1 MARRVIRAE
10 RVHGPGD
17 EREVAITIANERLH
31 ANGVFSN
38 VYRAELLAPLQ
49 RTVAVKKVWLSKTS
63 AEAAEREIAL
73 LRRLRHPCVIDLLYR
88 FRLTVGEEVCECLVC
103 DFLPT
108 DLAKLRLSLPG
119 RRFDPLDAK
128 LFAWQLFAALDHVH
142 SLGIAHCD
150 LKPSNLIVDPHF
162 GLLRLADFGNAK
174 VLGRGEECSPYQ
186 VTRYYRAPELCFGAT
201 SFTLSIDRW
210 AAGCVLAELLV
221 GRPLLCGRDA
231 VDQGRVIVEVLG
243 YPSGEQLRAMRVGRP
258 RLVRRV
264 GRGFEHLI
272 AGVDFPPAAL
282 ELVRALLVFEPHLR
296 PPAAL
301 VLGHAFFDQLRQFPP
316 PRRHN
321 GRPVLP
327 LHYWIY
333 EQASPP
339 FCLLTARSA
348 EDPIRALGP
357 APQPQEP
364 RSRRRPEREHAHPLD
379 VVLVIRTNK
388 LFRE

>member
-10 RVHGPGD
+10 R
-17 EREVAITIANERLH
+17 EVALTIANERLH
-31 ANGVFSN
+31 ANGVFSK

-49 RTVAVKKVWLSKTS
+49 RTVAVEKVWLSKTS
-63 AEAAEREIAL
+63 VEAAEREIAL
-73 LRRLRHPCVIDLLYR
+73 PRRLRHPCVIDLLYR
-88 FRLTVGEEVCECLVC
+88 FRLTVGEEVCECLGC

-108 DLAKLRLSLPG
+108 DLSKLRLSLPG
-119 RRFDPLDAK
+119 RRFDSLDAK
-128 LFAWQLFAALDHVH
+128 LFAWQFFAALDHVH

-150 LKPSNLIVDPHF
+150 LKPSNLIVGPHF

-258 RLVRRV
+258 RLVRRG

-282 ELVRALLVFEPHLR
+282 ELVRALRVYEPRLR

-301 VLGHAFFDQLRQFPP
+301 VLGHAFFDQLRHFPP
-316 PRRHN
+316 PQ
-321 GRPVLP
+321 RPPRPATP
-327 LHYWIY
+327 LLD
-333 EQASPP
+333 QRAGGSP
-339 FCLLTARSA
+339 FFRLTARPA

-364 RSRRRPEREHAHPLD
+364 RRRPEREHAHPLD
-379 VVLVIRTNK
+379 VVCTNK
-388 LFRE
+388 LLFVISLFFQLRRFIEM

>member
-10 RVHGPGD
+10 RVHGPGE
-17 EREVAITIANERLH
+17 EREVALTIANKRLH
-31 ANGVFSN
+31 ANGVFWN

-63 AEAAEREIAL
+63 AEAAERDIAL

-88 FRLTVGEEVCECLVC
+88 FRLTVGEEVC

-128 LFAWQLFAALDHVH
+128 LFAAFGHVH

-201 SFTLSIDRW
+201 SFTLFIDRW
-210 AAGCVLAELLV
+210 AAGCVLGELLV

-296 PPAAL
+296 PPAAP
-301 VLGHAFFDQLRQFPP
+301 VLGHAFFDQLRRFPP

-321 GRPVLP
+321 GRPKTQSEHSAP
-327 LHYWIY
+327 HP
-333 EQASPP
+333 SPKSP
-339 FCLLTARSA
+339 AA
-348 EDPIRALGP
+348 ADPNGNT
-357 APQPQEP
+357 
-364 RSRRRPEREHAHPLD
+364 
-379 VVLVIRTNK
+379 RTRWMW
-388 LFRE
+388 FW

>member
-10 RVHGPGD
+10 RVHGSGE
-17 EREVAITIANERLH
+17 EREVALTIVNERLH
-31 ANGVFSN
+31 GNGAVSN

-49 RTVAVKKVWLSKTS
+49 RAVAVKKVWLSRTS

-88 FRLTVGEEVCECLVC
+88 FRLAGGTSLSIVPLLQVC

-108 DLAKLRLSLPG
+108 DLAKLRPSLPG

-128 LFAWQLFAALDHVH
+128 LFAWQLFAAFGHVH

-174 VLGRGEECSPYQ
+174 GLGRGEACSPYQ
-186 VTRYYRAPELCFGAT
+186 GTRYYRAPELCFGAI

-210 AAGCVLAELLV
+210 AAGCVLGELLV

-231 VDQGRVIVEVLG
+231 VDQGRVLVEVLG
-243 YPSGEQLRAMRVGRP
+243 YPSDEQLRAMRVGR
-258 RLVRRV
+258 
-264 GRGFEHLI
+264 GFDHLI

-296 PPAAL
+296 PPAAAL
-301 VLGHAFFDQLRQFPP
+301 VLGHAFFDQLRAFPP
-316 PRRHN
+316 PCRLN
-321 GRPVLP
+321 GRPVPP

-333 EQASPP
+333 EQASSP
-339 FCLLTARSA
+339 FPLLMPALQKTQSEQSA
-348 EDPIRALGP
+348 PHPSPKNPAAADPNGNT
-357 APQPQEP
+357 
-364 RSRRRPEREHAHPLD
+364 
-379 VVLVIRTNK
+379 RTRWMW
-388 LFRE
+388 FW

>member
-1 MARRVIRAE
+1 MARRVIYVQ
-10 RVHGPGD
+10 RVHGPG
-17 EREVAITIANERLH
+17 EVALTIANERLH

-88 FRLTVGEEVCECLVC
+88 FRLTVGEEVCDC
-103 DFLPT
+103 LPT
-108 DLAKLRLSLPG
+108 DLSKLRLSLPG
-119 RRFDPLDAK
+119 RRFDALDAK
-128 LFAWQLFAALDHVH
+128 LFAALDHVH
-142 SLGIAHCD
+142 SLGIAHGD

-210 AAGCVLAELLV
+210 AAGCVLAELL
-221 GRPLLCGRDA
+221 LCGRDA
-231 VDQGRVIVEVLG
+231 VDQGRAIVEVLG

-301 VLGHAFFDQLRQFPP
+301 VLGHAFFDQLRQFSPPQRPP
-316 PRRHN
+316 PDRPALQETQSEHSAPHLSPKSPAAADPN
-321 GRPVLP
+321 GN
-327 LHYWIY
+327 
-333 EQASPP
+333 
-339 FCLLTARSA
+339 T
-348 EDPIRALGP
+348 
-357 APQPQEP
+357 
-364 RSRRRPEREHAHPLD
+364 
-379 VVLVIRTNK
+379 RTRWTW
-388 LFRE
+388 FW

>member
-1 MARRVIRAE
+1 MA
-10 RVHGPGD
+10 
-17 EREVAITIANERLH
+17 EVALTIANERLH

-88 FRLTVGEEVCECLVC
+88 FRLTVGEEVGGPAILPNARSLLVC
-103 DFLPT
+103 DCLPT
-108 DLAKLRLSLPG
+108 DLSKLRLSLPG
-119 RRFDPLDAK
+119 RRFDSLDAK
-128 LFAWQLFAALDHVH
+128 LFAWQFFAALDHVH

-174 VLGRGEECSPYQ
+174 VLGRAEECSSYQ
-186 VTRYYRAPELCFGAT
+186 VTRYYRAPELCFSAT
-201 SFTLSIDRW
+201 SFTLTIDRW

-243 YPSGEQLRAMRVGRP
+243 YPSGEQVRAMRVGRP

-264 GRGFEHLI
+264 GRGFEHKTQSEHSAPHLS
-272 AGVDFPPAAL
+272 PKSPAA
-282 ELVRALLVFEPHLR
+282 ADP
-296 PPAAL
+296 
-301 VLGHAFFDQLRQFPP
+301 
-316 PRRHN
+316 N
-321 GRPVLP
+321 GN
-327 LHYWIY
+327 
-333 EQASPP
+333 
-339 FCLLTARSA
+339 T
-348 EDPIRALGP
+348 
-357 APQPQEP
+357 
-364 RSRRRPEREHAHPLD
+364 
-379 VVLVIRTNK
+379 RTRWMW
-388 LFRE
+388 FW

>member
-1 MARRVIRAE
+1 MARRVAL
-10 RVHGPGD
+10 
-17 EREVAITIANERLH
+17 TIANERLH

-88 FRLTVGEEVCECLVC
+88 FRLTVGEEVCECLVR

-128 LFAWQLFAALDHVH
+128 LFAWQLFAAFDHVH

-150 LKPSNLIVDPHF
+150 LKPSNLI
-162 GLLRLADFGNAK
+162 

-210 AAGCVLAELLV
+210 AAGCVLAEMLV

-282 ELVRALLVFEPHLR
+282 ELVRALLVFEPHPR

-301 VLGHAFFDQLRQFPP
+301 VLGHAFFGQLRQFPP

-321 GRPVLP
+321 GRPPALQKTQSEHSAP
-327 LHYWIY
+327 HP
-333 EQASPP
+333 SPK
-339 FCLLTARSA
+339 S
-348 EDPIRALGP
+348 P
-357 APQPQEP
+357 AAAD
-364 RSRRRPEREHAHPLD
+364 RNGNT
-379 VVLVIRTNK
+379 RTRWTW
-388 LFRE
+388 FW